1 MKSKKDEKIITA
13 LLSFPTI
20 REAADSLEMSES
32 TIYNYLKDESFRAKL
47 NETKS
52 RLLKQTTGYLQAGI
66 SKATENIIKLSQ
78 DEDISP
84 QTRLNACKTALEY
97 SIKLTEI
104 MDVIPRI
111 EALEVAQSATKK

>member
-20 REAADSLEMSES
+20 REAADNLEMSES
-32 TIYNYLKDESFRAKL
+32 TIYNYLKDDSFRAKL

-52 RLLKQTTGYLQAGI
+52 NLLKQTTGYLQAGI

-78 DEDISP
+78 DEDINP

-104 MDVIPRI
+104 VDVVPRI
-111 EALEVAQSATKK
+111 EALEVAQSASKR

>member
-20 REAADSLEMSES
+20 REAADNLEMSES
-32 TIYNYLKDESFRAKL
+32 TIYNYLKDDIFRTKL

-52 RLLKQTTGYLQAGI
+52 GLLKQTTGYLQAGI

-78 DEDISP
+78 DEDINP

-104 MDVIPRI
+104 VDVIPRI
-111 EALEVAQSATKK
+111 EALEVAQSTNK